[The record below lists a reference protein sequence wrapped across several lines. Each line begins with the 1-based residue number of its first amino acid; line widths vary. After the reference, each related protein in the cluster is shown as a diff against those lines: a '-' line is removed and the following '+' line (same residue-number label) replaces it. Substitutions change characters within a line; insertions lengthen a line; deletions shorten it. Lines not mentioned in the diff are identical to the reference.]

1 MKKSEVT
8 AIVLVI
14 IFATSS
20 LKPIVALADSEID
33 TAKEYVSG
41 CFPGIWY
48 TWINTLGT
56 HVIFIALHQEQ
67 YNSPVFAF
75 LGQHYT
81 SSINSQVFV
90 GNALTLME
98 VYNDTNGNGVLDAN
112 YTVGLTETELKYYLL
127 VNSSI
132 TFEATPVQKT
142 EINGVIHYIWG
153 IRYGQIDG
161 FLLYPHSDEQGYGW
175 WDAAADVLIDYLGL
189 SYDYS
194 IEQNVTH
201 LKTSYHIGNVT
212 ILRRKNSGV
221 TLNGMSLSLLY
232 TTQVISPKQ
241 YKIIVNNKTFNS
253 TLNNSATS
261 TSLAKIEVE
270 NIKVYEFRFKDNYT
284 LHQNL
289 ITQHQAM
296 YSACSTDSV
305 QSQLFKSKL
314 TSPLWQVEDYLKILL
329 PEIGN
334 FTIAPSLNYTASSFI
349 YRISYPYWSGNR
361 IEHDPTYVAFVN
373 PKFPAPRFPV
383 EVVSFAAITGVV
395 ILIASVYE
403 LRKIK
408 RAPVYTHKTALHHH
422 GY

>member
-1 MKKSEVT
+1 MKKFAIT
-8 AIVLVI
+8 AIVLI
-14 IFATSS
+14 IVLAMTS
-20 LKPIVALADSEID
+20 LKPMVALADSEID
-33 TAKEYVSG
+33 TAKESVSG
-41 CFPGIWY
+41 YLPGIWY
-48 TWINTLGT
+48 TWVNALGT
-56 HVIFIALHQEQ
+56 HLIFIALHQEQ
-67 YNSPVFAF
+67 YNSPVFTF

-81 SSINSQVFV
+81 SLNNLQVFV

-127 VNSSI
+127 VNGSL

-142 EINGVIHYIWG
+142 EVNGVIHYRWG

-175 WDAAADVLIDYLGL
+175 WDAATDVLIAYLGL

-212 ILRRKNSGV
+212 ILTRKNSNV
-221 TLNGMSLSLLY
+221 TLNGMSLSLLF

-241 YKIIVNNKTFNS
+241 YKIIVNNGTFNS
-253 TLNNSATS
+253 TLNSTTS
-261 TSLAKIEVE
+261 ISLARIEVE
-270 NIKVYEFRFKDNYT
+270 NIKTYEFRFKDNYT
-284 LHQNL
+284 LQQNL
-289 ITQHQAM
+289 ITRHQAM

-314 TSPLWQVEDYLKILL
+314 TSPLWQVEDYLKFLL

-334 FTIAPSLNYTASSFI
+334 FAITPSLNYTTSSFI
-349 YRISYPYWSGNR
+349 YRISYPYWFGNR

-373 PKFPAPRFPV
+373 PQFSAPGFPV

-395 ILIASVYE
+395 ALIASVYE

-408 RAPVYTHKTALHHH
+408 RAPLCAHKTAL
-422 GY
+422 